1 METYAFN
8 MEIMLCDEMD
18 TTDDAKYQLREKDE
32 KIDQLENTIQKRKE
46 KNASLEATNDKLAS
60 KTEDQTTWITGLQ
73 GQCAYLSKYLMKY
86 DPWPTKKK
94 ALPAAKETT
103 PEAPNDDPKELVVFE
118 ANEEE
123 TLVEKNSEEPIGTR
137 VKCRRI
143 GSTKAYLAQFK

>member
-8 MEIMLCDEMD
+8 MEIM
-18 TTDDAKYQLREKDE
+18 QLWQKDE

-60 KTEDQTTWITGLQ
+60 KTEDQTAWITGLQ
-73 GQCAYLSKYLMKY
+73 GQCAYLSKYLIKY

-123 TLVEKNSEEPIGTR
+123 TPVEKNSEEPPLQISAHH
-137 VKCRRI
+137 VFDQMP
-143 GSTKAYLAQFK
+143 A